1 MKILLRRLSRNGWL
15 KKKKLEYDFYV
26 QLPFEIAIALA
37 VIQEKLQAY

>member
-1 MKILLRRLSRNGWL
+1 MKILLRLSWNGWL
-15 KKKKLEYDFYV
+15 KKKKKLEYDFYV